1 MSLADGG
8 GLSRYE
14 IFSIVARL
22 TLVTAVGFFS
32 MRWFISQIDPMAK
45 TKRKAK
51 EKAKEQ
57 LKKLAKTSGVS
68 LSIDT
73 NQLTEYEMMIAT
85 HLIDPK
91 DIPVSWNNIA
101 GLDSIIQELKE
112 TVILPIRR
120 KELFEDSKLTQAP
133 KGVLL
138 HGPPGCGKTMIAK
151 ATARE
156 SGTCF
161 INLDVSMLTDK
172 WYGESQKLTNAVFS
186 LAVKLQ
192 PCIIFIDEI
201 DSFLR
206 VRNSQDHEA
215 TAMMKAQFMSLWDGL
230 ITDPSCTVIIMGATN
245 RPQDLDRAIL
255 RRMPATFH
263 VGLPT
268 EEQRTEVLRLILR
281 AEPTDEDVDI
291 QKLSKLTEGF
301 SGSDLH
307 EMCRTASL
315 YRVRD
320 YSRDHPNSLSEMLA
334 NTNSNDEEY
343 HDTLRPIMH
352 EDLVTAFKKMRMSKV
367 QTGSLNSMARLD
379 LD

>member
-1 MSLADGG
+1 MNVADGAG
-8 GLSRYE
+8 ITRYE
-14 IFSIVARL
+14 MFSLISRLAIVT
-22 TLVTAVGFFS
+22 TLGFFS
-32 MRWFISQIDPMAK
+32 MKWIMTQMDPMAK
-45 TKRKAK
+45 AKKKAK
-51 EKAKEQ
+51 EKAQEQ
-57 LKKLAKTSGVS
+57 LKKLSRASS
-68 LSIDT
+68 LGLSLETGKFTD
-73 NQLTEYEMMIAT
+73 YEMMIAT
-85 HLIDPK
+85 HLIDPM
-91 DIPVSWNNIA
+91 DIPVSWEHIA
-101 GLDSIIQELKE
+101 GLDSVIQELKE

-161 INLDVSMLTDK
+161 INLDVSILTDK
-172 WYGESQKLTNAVFS
+172 WYGESQKLTAAVFS

-206 VRNSQDHEA
+206 ARNSQDHEA

-230 ITDPSCTVIIMGATN
+230 NTDSSCTVIVMGATN

-263 VGLPT
+263 IGLPS
-268 EEQRTEVLRLILR
+268 EIQRMEILGLILLR
-281 AEPTDEDVDI
+281 EPISADVDPT
-291 QKLSKLTEGF
+291 KLAKLTEGF

-307 EMCRTASL
+307 ELCRIASL

-320 YSRDHPNSLSEMLA
+320 YSRDHPSTSMNDSLNQSCYD
-334 NTNSNDEEY
+334 DEF
-343 HDTLRPIMH
+343 HDALRPITQ
-352 EDLVTAFKKMRMSKV
+352 EDLMSAFKRMRLSKV
-367 QTGSLNSMARLD
+367 ETGSISGLAKID